1 MNCFVDIKEQM
12 KEGDIL
18 TLDRESS
25 INSQEIIFFSSIM
38 RNQENICGFPLE
50 AEMVEELDSMFPR
63 IKYYLGFHA
72 CHFQAQYHPESK
84 QFSSAMMTGN
94 FLEEDSVLAG
104 LIGNADNLMDSMI
117 ELENKIAMLMQE
129 SPVLRRITIP
139 QGKRKVYNYNR

>member
-117 ELENKIAMLMQE
+117 ELENKIAMMMQE